1 MSHIRTSMKTLVM
14 KFGGTSVGSAEAI
27 RRLAGIVRRY
37 QANWPRMAV
46 VVSAMS
52 GVTDRLLACANFAVR
67 GEREHYQAH
76 IAEIRYKHLA
86 ALRELAPAAIEVEK
100 RFTAL
105 LDELAAL
112 CHAMSVLGEATPRA
126 LDAVSSLGERLSAPL
141 VAAALKDMGLPAAPV
156 DAATFVVT
164 DAHFQS
170 ATPDFEA
177 TQARA
182 EAVLRPML
190 DAGQVPII
198 TGFIG
203 ATREGVVTTLGRG
216 GSDFSG
222 AIVGVALAADEV
234 WIWTDVNGVMT
245 ADPRVAK
252 NARTLPELTFREI
265 SELAFYGAKVLHPKT
280 IRPVVERDIALWVR
294 NTFDPDGPATR
305 IVPDEQATSG
315 GIINAVT
322 AFKGQSIITLAGRG
336 MLGIPGIAA
345 RTFGAVA
352 RTHTSVVMISQASS
366 EQSICFVVPFA
377 AVNTVLTA
385 LQEEF
390 RRELDQR
397 DIDQVMASPECAV
410 VTVVGAGMK
419 HTPGIAGQ
427 IFSALGAAGVNVVVI
442 AQGSSECSISLV
454 VEAVQAD
461 AAVRAVHT
469 LMV

>member
-1 MSHIRTSMKTLVM
+1 MKTLVM
-14 KFGGTSVGSAEAI
+14 KFGGTSVGSPEAI

-37 QANWPRMAV
+37 QAEWPRLAV

-52 GVTDRLLACANFAVR
+52 GVTDRLLACAECAVR
-67 GEREHYQAH
+67 GERERYQAH

-86 ALRELAPAAIEVEK
+86 ALRELAPEAAEVEK

-105 LDELAAL
+105 LDELTAL

-126 LDAVSSLGERLSAPL
+126 LDAVASLGERLSAPL
-141 VAAALKDMGLPAAPV
+141 VAASLRNLGIQAVPV
-156 DAATFVVT
+156 DAATFIVT

-170 ATPDFEA
+170 AAPDFEA

-182 EAVLRPML
+182 EVTLRPLL

-203 ATREGVVTTLGRG
+203 ATRDGVVTTLGRG

-245 ADPRVAK
+245 ADPRVVK

-305 IVPDEQATSG
+305 IVPDEQTASG
-315 GIINAVT
+315 GVINAVT

-377 AVNTVLTA
+377 AAPTVLDA
-385 LQEEF
+385 LRAEF

-397 DIDQVMASPECAV
+397 DIDQITASPECAV

-419 HTPGIAGQ
+419 HTPGVAGR
-427 IFSALGAAGVNVVVI
+427 IFGALGAAGVNVVVI

-454 VEAVQAD
+454 VDAAQAD
-461 AAVRAVHT
+461 SAVRAVHT